1 LAERCNYYAEHA
13 QQVVRLALAIFDQ
26 TRSVHGLT
34 DREREWLEFA
44 ALLHDIGSLIS
55 YERHHRHSY
64 YLIRN
69 GDLRGFDPDEIEVI
83 ALVARYH
90 RRGTPKRS
98 HEEYARLPAPL
109 RKTVRTLASIL
120 RVAESLDRSHTQTIS
135 SLDFRDRGDD
145 ALLQVHTTGDAE
157 LEVWATNRHLQPFE
171 RLLGKPIR
179 LEAAIVPPDRRD
191 VRPAPKMES
200 NTRAVG
206 ARRSAARTPRRA
218 QA

>member
-1 LAERCNYYAEHA
+1 M
-13 QQVVRLALAIFDQ
+13 
-26 TRSVHGLT
+26 
-34 DREREWLEFA
+34 
-44 ALLHDIGSLIS
+44 
-55 YERHHRHSY
+55 
-64 YLIRN
+64 
-69 GDLRGFDPDEIEVI
+69 I

-179 LEAAIVPPDRRD
+179 LEAAAVPPGD
-191 VRPAPKMES
+191 PAP
-200 NTRAVG
+200 
-206 ARRSAARTPRRA
+206 ARRGVPTPDHGSRNTDLTP
-218 QA
+218 QKPV